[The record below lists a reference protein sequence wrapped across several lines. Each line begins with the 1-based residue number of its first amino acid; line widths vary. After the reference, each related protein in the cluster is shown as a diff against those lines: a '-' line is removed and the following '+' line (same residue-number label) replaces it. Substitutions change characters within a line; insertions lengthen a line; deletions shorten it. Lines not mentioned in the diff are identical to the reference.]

1 MSCCLSNNT
10 TTQCSSGSSDSNS
23 VLCLV
28 VFLTTQLPNVVV
40 VVVIVAVCYVLLSF
54 CLSVVCVIIFKRTYN
69 FTPPLNVL
77 LVVHLFSYTCK
88 PAEG

>member
-1 MSCCLSNNT
+1 M
-10 TTQCSSGSSDSNS
+10 
-23 VLCLV
+23 LCLV
-28 VFLTTQLPNVVV
+28 VFLSVCSVCDNLVVV
-40 VVVIVAVCYVLLSF
+40 VAVVVVCYVLLSF

-69 FTPPLNVL
+69 FTPPLNAL